1 MYPLVEEFKNPDKG
15 SLSNSFHPKMLVM
28 HFGLF
33 QDFIQTH
40 LHTHTHPYKLF
51 FFSSS
56 VLNT

>member
-51 FFSSS
+51 FFHL
-56 VLNT
+56 VF